1 MKLFKKIFMVVALFF
16 CFLTTA
22 NAVTCSGPDRGTGF
36 GDTFNNIFR
45 EDLSDFVSDA
55 YNVGNVAYKRG
66 YVNWAL
72 QYDSSDFEYIYRDLR
87 GNIITEEVLDIGED
101 YELFRVVA
109 NDDYLFVFTK
119 LIVDPIDVEDASSQL
134 IIPMNIYKIDETMEV
149 VDSAK
154 VDYDIAIDIMEGGF
168 DNLSYK
174 YLLYPNDEGIAIV
187 GSSGPYIL
195 DEETLEIDELST
207 SDRTL
212 RKYFPYMTLSEGYD
226 NTTFIVYDKV
236 DDKEIIIGYDQ
247 IKEFVFI
254 DYYLDGEYI
263 DSYSMDEYVEYSGD
277 IDVKII
283 DEYAVVISEFCNGY
297 DVIII
302 DIETGEEVQRI
313 NDSVKYGFIAVNS
326 NTFAMFD
333 GVPVTCNTRTEESC
347 YRTNFNIY
355 ALPFNITTKTDG
367 NGDVT
372 VQEKS
377 ESNKEVTF
385 VVKPKEGYVL
395 DYVKVTD
402 VEGNMITFTDYSF
415 TMPTSDV
422 TIEAVFKKDVLN
434 PNTTDMAIISFVLLT
449 ILIGIVVIRNKKK
462 LNWIK

>member
-168 DNLSYK
+168 DNLSYQH
-174 YLLYPNDEGIAIV
+174 LLYPNDEGIAIA
-187 GSSGPYIL
+187 GSSAPYLL

-212 RKYFPYMTLSEGYD
+212 RKYFPYMYVNIERENVTAYA
-226 NTTFIVYDKV
+226 YDKV
-236 DDKEIIIGYDQ
+236 GDREIYAGFDEDENSYFLDYLVDDKLVDSIEID
-247 IKEFVFI
+247 
-254 DYYLDGEYI
+254 DGVVNEI
-263 DSYSMDEYVEYSGD
+263 
-277 IDVKII
+277 KII
-283 DEYAVVISEFCNGY
+283 DNYFLLITGY
-297 DVIII
+297 CSTYDLVII

-402 VEGNMITFTDYSF
+402 VEGNMITFTDYIF